1 MIVSPFNLEAAET
14 HHHQLPMWL
23 NLVDLAKV
31 KAFVELTIA
40 STVRQGAQSLFT
52 VSACV
57 CVHVCVYVRA
67 CMRVCVYTC
76 VCLYVVC
83 VCMYVRM
90 YVHVWVYRDFSRKL
104 MKRTKIFRGQDFN

>member
-40 STVRQGAQSLFT
+40 STVRQGAQSF
-52 VSACV
+52 VYCKCV
-57 CVHVCVYVRA
+57 
-67 CMRVCVYTC
+67 C

-90 YVHVWVYRDFSRKL
+90 YVHTYIC
-104 MKRTKIFRGQDFN
+104 MCMYGCTGIFLEN

>member
-1 MIVSPFNLEAAET
+1 MLGHVIVSPFNLEAAET

-57 CVHVCVYVRA
+57 CMHDLCVGVHARACV
-67 CMRVCVYTC
+67 CMRVCCVCMCACMCCVCVCTDTHVCLCGCVCVC
-76 VCLYVVC
+76 VCLC
-83 VCMYVRM
+83 ARE
-90 YVHVWVYRDFSRKL
+90 
-104 MKRTKIFRGQDFN
+104 